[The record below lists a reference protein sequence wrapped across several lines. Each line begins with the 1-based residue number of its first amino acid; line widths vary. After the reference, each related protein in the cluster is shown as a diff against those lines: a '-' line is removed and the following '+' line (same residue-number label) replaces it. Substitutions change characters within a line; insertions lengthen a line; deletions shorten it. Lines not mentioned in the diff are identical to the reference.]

1 MGGLGGAGGWMQVR
15 ALPSPWAG
23 LQTAWLE
30 RLQGAGA
37 GKESKE
43 GEGRLKDRLQF
54 PKRRC
59 LGGARRSLKKSAWA
73 GGALE
78 AGPEQEKA

>member
-43 GEGRLKDRLQF
+43 GEGRLEGPPSVPEAAVSGRGEAEPEEIRLG
-54 PKRRC
+54 RWS
-59 LGGARRSLKKSAWA
+59 LGG
-73 GGALE
+73 GT
-78 AGPEQEKA
+78 